1 MQCANSEDVYL
12 ADCVLVANVY
22 SMDCARNWV
31 ASDFVCKLYIRAIVD
46 WVFIFWMFLF
56 FPHEKVLIYLLCCIN
71 SPDIS
76 SLTQTHEWL
85 LCLDAQWLR
94 CLCLAALH
102 VWLFLSCLELVD
114 AEL

>member
-31 ASDFVCKLYIRAIVD
+31 TFDFVCKLCIRAIVD
-46 WVFIFWMFLF
+46 QVSVFWVFLC
-56 FPHEKVLIYLLCCIN
+56 FPHEKVLIYLLYCIH

-76 SLTQTHEWL
+76 SLTQTHECL
-85 LCLDAQWLR
+85 LSLDSQWLR
-94 CLCLAALH
+94 CLCLTAWR
-102 VWLFLSCLELVD
+102 VWLLLSCQEFGGC
-114 AEL
+114 